1 MSRSPELSEVLNTL
15 LEGALDE
22 LHVSLP
28 GKVTRYDGSK
38 QQADVQPLVKVWHE
52 EEDGTRVARA
62 LPVVTGV
69 PVVFPGGGGF
79 VVQFPI
85 SVGDTVLLVFSA
97 VSLDKWLAGGG
108 GPVDPE
114 GGGAHSLADAVAMP
128 GLRSFKDARK
138 QAPSGHVLIGKD
150 GDPSEKA
157 ALGETI
163 KAHFEALKTWL
174 EAHTHT
180 VPIVGP
186 AGTTP
191 TTTPVVL
198 PSPTVP
204 ETGSGTVKVT
214 K

>member
-15 LEGALDE
+15 LEGALDD

-28 GKVTRYDGSK
+28 GKVVRYDGSK
-38 QQADVQPLVKVWHE
+38 QEADVQPLIKVWHE
-52 EEDGTRVARA
+52 DEAGERVVAQ

-79 VVQFPI
+79 LVQFPV

-97 VSLDKWLAGGG
+97 VSLDKWLATGG

-114 GGGAHSLADAVAMP
+114 GGGAHSLADAVAIP
-128 GLRSFKDARK
+128 GLRDFKHARS
-138 QAPSGHVLIGKD
+138 QAPSGHILVGKD
-150 GDPSEKA
+150 GAPSEKVG
-157 ALGETI
+157 LGETI
-163 KAHFEALKTWL
+163 KAHFDALKTWL
-174 EAHTHT
+174 EAHTHS

-191 TTTPVVL
+191 TTPPLVL
-198 PSPTVP
+198 PSPLVP